1 MKKTMLC
8 ALAALSLPQLLLA
21 ADHDHDHH
29 KQKAHVHGV
38 AELAMVLE
46 GSKLEVEIKSPAE
59 SFIGFEHEAQ
69 TQAEKDIAHKA
80 EASLKTPEVLF
91 AFYGADCKLEDA
103 DVDMPGIL
111 GHEDHD
117 HDEHHEDHDE
127 HHDHDEDHE
136 DHDEHHEGHSDITAH
151 YTYSC
156 SNPTGLTHLEVNLFK
171 SFEHLKTINVM
182 VVTDTNQKGETLT
195 ADHNVIHLR

>member
-59 SFIGFEHEAQ
+59 ISQGNKFIS
-69 TQAEKDIAHKA
+69 KK
-80 EASLKTPEVLF
+80 P
-91 AFYGADCKLEDA
+91 
-103 DVDMPGIL
+103 
-111 GHEDHD
+111 
-117 HDEHHEDHDE
+117 
-127 HHDHDEDHE
+127 
-136 DHDEHHEGHSDITAH
+136 
-151 YTYSC
+151 
-156 SNPTGLTHLEVNLFK
+156 SNLP
-171 SFEHLKTINVM
+171 
-182 VVTDTNQKGETLT
+182 
-195 ADHNVIHLR
+195 